1 MKRTA
6 IVAILALFGG
16 AAGFAAT
23 QLAPV
28 QTTSPS
34 LGPIPGNTGADGAV
48 TQTSSAPT
56 ENFEALHEG
65 LQISNYLRDE
75 IMAQGGTSIAVLVPF
90 EITRDEAAARA
101 HRFRLKLTE
110 DGYSAVM
117 GDAALDTVINGT
129 AGDTTPD
136 GLGGDYMQPYEDFD
150 DGRGGSLAF
159 GFRGADY
166 QVEMYCLAEAPDP
179 EANCLEAA
187 RLEAFVRTITSG
199 LMGQ

>member
-1 MKRTA
+1 MNRTA

-28 QTTSPS
+28 QTTGPS
-34 LGPIPGNTGADGAV
+34 LSPVAGDTAPGDTAMQKAAD
-48 TQTSSAPT
+48 PT
-56 ENFEALHEG
+56 ENFEALHDG
-65 LQISNYLRDE
+65 LQVSDYLRDE
-75 IMAQGGTSIAVLVPF
+75 VMAQGGTSIAVLVPF
-90 EITRDEAAARA
+90 EMTRDEATAQA
-101 HRFRLKLTE
+101 HKFKLKITE
-110 DGYSAVM
+110 NGYSAVM
-117 GDAALDTVINGT
+117 GDAALDTVINGA
-129 AGDTTPD
+129 AGNASPD
-136 GLGGDYMQPYEDFD
+136 ATQGDYMQPYEDFD

-179 EANCLEAA
+179 EANCLEGAHF
-187 RLEAFVRTITSG
+187 EAFVATLTAG